1 MISLVGQRILIT
13 GHTGFKGQWLAQ
25 LLHEFGA
32 EVFGLDIE
40 IALERFFVN
49 PSIFSRSEQIDIRN
63 LDQLKKYILDVKP
76 NLIFHFA
83 AQSIV
88 SEAFENPLDTW
99 STNVLGTINLL
110 KSIENAN
117 FCTDLVIASTD
128 KVYANPEAS
137 TGNFEENALM
147 GQEHYSGSKVAMESA
162 VAFEVLNKESKLR
175 VSIVR
180 SGNVIGGGDFHL
192 TRLLPGAANAISKGE
207 SLQIRNFSGVRP
219 WLHVLDSL
227 WGYLLISQNQYPQ
240 VKFLSVWN
248 VGPELAEH
256 LTTNQILDEIK
267 MLFPEFSHNS
277 QDASKYHE
285 TEVLRLNSSKIR
297 ELLGWEPAFTTSESV
312 GKTLTWYLNSEDQ
325 WIRTKNQVLEYIN
338 KLESVK
344 AK

>member
-63 LDQLKKYILDVKP
+63 QEQLKKYILDVKP

-110 KSIENAN
+110 KSIQNEN
-117 FCTDLVIASTD
+117 FCRDVVIASTD
-128 KVYANPEAS
+128 KVYASPEIS
-137 TGNFEENALM
+137 TGNVEENELK

-162 VAFEVLNKESKLR
+162 IAFEVLNKESKLR
-175 VSIVR
+175 IAIVR

-192 TRLLPGAANAISKGE
+192 TRLMPGAANSIIKGE

-227 WGYLLISQNQYPQ
+227 WGYLLISQNQLSELEL
-240 VKFLSVWN
+240 LSVWN
-248 VGPELAEH
+248 VGPELEEH
-256 LTTNQILDEIK
+256 LTTTEILDEIK
-267 MLFPEFSHNS
+267 NQFPAFSYNS
-277 QDASKYHE
+277 QDVSKYHE
-285 TEVLRLNSSKIR
+285 TGVLRLNSSKIK
-297 ELLGWEPAFTTSESV
+297 ELLGWKPAFTTSESV
-312 GKTLTWYLNSEDQ
+312 GRTLNWYLNSEDK
-325 WIRTKNQVLEYIN
+325 WIRTKNQVLEYIG

-344 AK
+344 AE